1 MAGFRYLDGFAVKGR
16 PGNQLMAIPDGRQ
29 AGRFKHPVELI
40 EMPLQVFRLELVLR
54 LCAFQ

>member
-1 MAGFRYLDGFAVKGR
+1 MASFRHLDGVAVKGR
-16 PGNQLMAIPDGRQ
+16 PDNQLMAIPDGRQ
-29 AGRFKHPVELI
+29 PGRFKHPVELI